1 MSCGS
6 IVLSGTVLNPS
17 PFCRGQPPIKNTT
30 QILVQNKVQG
40 TLYLLFQ
47 WPTQDALPTVSIEN
61 SSPITFLMT
70 INDTTFSKLN
80 AHETVMKIS
89 LNNPIALS
97 SSSTQLS
104 FTTNNAVLQTNDK
117 LFIQYNALFAS
128 YVSEP
133 FLKNTVC
140 AIL

>member
-80 AHETVMKIS
+80 ARESVMNIP
-89 LNNPIALS
+89 LNSVVL

-104 FTTNNAVLQTNDK
+104 FATNNTVLQTNGK
-117 LFIQYNALFAS
+117 LIIQWNALFAS

-140 AIL
+140 TIL